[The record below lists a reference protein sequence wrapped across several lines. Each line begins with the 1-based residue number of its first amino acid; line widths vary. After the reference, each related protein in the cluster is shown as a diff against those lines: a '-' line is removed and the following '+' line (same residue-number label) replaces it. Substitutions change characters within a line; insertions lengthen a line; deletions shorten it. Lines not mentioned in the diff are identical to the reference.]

1 MTSATSKSMNLL
13 LEKNED
19 RINAKVPKKMKK
31 MIREISLKLNMSD
44 SQYIKL
50 AISERLEKDII
61 K

>member
-50 AISERLEKDII
+50 AISERLEKDIT

>member
-19 RINAKVPKKMKK
+19 RINAKVHKKMKK
-31 MIREISLKLNMSD
+31 MIREISIKLNMSD

>member
-31 MIREISLKLNMSD
+31 MIREISIKLNMSD

-50 AISERLEKDII
+50 AISERLEKDIT